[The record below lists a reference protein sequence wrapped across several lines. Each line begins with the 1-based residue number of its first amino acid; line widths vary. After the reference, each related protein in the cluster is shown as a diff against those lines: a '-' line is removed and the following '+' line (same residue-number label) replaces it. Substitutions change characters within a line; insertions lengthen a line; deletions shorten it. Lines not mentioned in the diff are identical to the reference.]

1 MFRSLLLAA
10 AIVLFVIAAL
20 GAFGSLTGI
29 NYDGL
34 LATGLACTALGVLD
48 FEDLILS
55 RRRK

>member
-20 GAFGSLTGI
+20 GAFGSLSGI